1 MMFLR
6 RWALN
11 RADIILGALVLST
24 MVLAAVVA
32 VSSGSLRERLLGTGS
47 DGKLIAALLAGW
59 IAIFL
64 AGAGGAIKV
73 TSTRQSLTSLFR
85 SEIKALQ
92 FGLSTMDMFEFWT
105 KLYANPEIG
114 CLGFADMPRE
124 EDYFKTYH
132 SVGEN
137 IGNLHP
143 KVVEAVVRFYMY
155 LKMSRDA
162 AAALK
167 SWEKQTDSTVRKMHV
182 VYVIRLLSISMLWG
196 FVALSFMGFEAQ
208 VQDRDFMKKM
218 LSSYDAVIGNGA
230 FPELCST
237 HVRSR
242 EIVRFF
248 GPGDNI
254 SSTQRFFRRT
264 FFAPRPTG

>member
-1 MMFLR
+1 MMLLR

-11 RADIILGALVLST
+11 RADFILGALVLSV
-24 MVLAAVVA
+24 MILAAVVA
-32 VSSGSLRERLLGTGS
+32 VCSGAVRNRLLGTGS

-64 AGAGGAIKV
+64 AGAGGAVKI

-105 KLYANPEIG
+105 KLHANPEIG
-114 CLGFADMPRE
+114 SLGFADVPRE
-124 EDYFKTYH
+124 EDYFKIYH
-132 SVGEN
+132 SVGDN

-167 SWEKQTDSTVRKMHV
+167 CWEKQTDPTVRKMHV
-182 VYVIRLLSISMLWG
+182 IYVIRLLSLSMLWG

-208 VQDRDFMKKM
+208 TQDRDFLNKM
-218 LSSYDAVIGNGA
+218 LLAYDEVMGNGT
-230 FPELCST
+230 FSELCST

-242 EIVRFF
+242 EIVKFF
-248 GPGDNI
+248 GADHKQQRHAKAI
-254 SSTQRFFRRT
+254 SQDIFSVEVN
-264 FFAPRPTG
+264 